1 MQNLQ
6 EIKICAVKVSI
17 GKFVPLAVQEG
28 SGTQSEGFPMVLSPI
43 SDRTEMGGKARHK
56 RIKHH
61 LKHSVKIRKDKR
73 LIF

>member
-43 SDRTEMGGKARHK
+43 SDRTEMGGKSAA
-56 RIKHH
+56 
-61 LKHSVKIRKDKR
+61 
-73 LIF
+73 